1 MYQYEWNKGKSEL
14 FESENTYVMR
24 MLYNSMVDTNG
35 KAQLPQGG
43 RFNQTEVESKRYTV
57 RNQIDFDKTWKDHAV
72 TAIAGLEFRENKI
85 PTPAANCCMATI
97 RRH

>member
-1 MYQYEWNKGKSEL
+1 
-14 FESENTYVMR
+14 
-24 MLYNSMVDTNG
+24 MVDTNG

-72 TAIAGLEFRENKI
+72 TAIAGLEFRETRFRHL
-85 PTPAANCCMATI
+85 PANCCMATI